1 MMISKYTM
9 SIIEESIKEL
19 NALKV
24 DMEKKLSLAYRRTTT
39 VINRYNEAL
48 DMVVNHLETSI
59 QKTSVMNSLSK
70 HMLLKELTFEDE
82 LIENLV
88 SKFSENKLLMEQWNK
103 SNREFEK
110 VVLKK
115 RNSINTRVDSFVVT
129 EF

>member
-70 HMLLKELTFEDE
+70 HMLLKELTF
-82 LIENLV
+82 
-88 SKFSENKLLMEQWNK
+88 
-103 SNREFEK
+103 
-110 VVLKK
+110 
-115 RNSINTRVDSFVVT
+115 
-129 EF
+129 